1 MKTTIAVA
9 KGNSIPFSDR
19 NPTKLPSTTP
29 IPNGKNEITP
39 KIIDDV

>member
-9 KGNSIPFSDR
+9 KWNSIPLRDK

-29 IPNGKNEITP
+29 IPRGKNEITP
-39 KIIDDV
+39 KIIDEV